1 MIDILKLIPFGHSN
15 PVSRD
20 YLARAYMEAYKI
32 TYSAADRKA
41 RKDIQDAV
49 EAGELIANVGDGYFR
64 YKDAFDIPYFKQ
76 YFRRED
82 KKSWSGLNK
91 NRKAKRKLAIYE
103 KQFVDPLYREE
114 SFEQMDITDYF
125 AAQDETG

>member
-1 MIDILKLIPFGHSN
+1 MIDILKLIPFGHEN

-20 YLARAYMEAYKI
+20 YLARTYMEAYKI
-32 TYSAADRKA
+32 KYSAADRKA
-41 RKDIQDAV
+41 RKDIQDSV
-49 EAGELIANVGDGYFR
+49 EAGELIANIGDGYFR
-64 YKDAFDIPYFKQ
+64 YKDASDVPYFKL

-91 NRKAKRKLAIYE
+91 NKKAKRKLAIYE

-114 SFEQMDITDYF
+114 PFEQMDISDYF